1 MAQTGEVSAQPK
13 FERELERLES
23 IVSKLEEGGLPLE
36 ENLKLFEEGQ
46 KALTRCRTTLE
57 AAQVKVE
64 KLLADGERQLIDPS
78 SLGR

>member
-1 MAQTGEVSAQPK
+1 MADNSETPVAPK
-13 FERELERLES
+13 FEQELDRLES

-46 KALTRCRTTLE
+46 KALHRCRTTLE

-78 SLGR
+78 ALGR